1 MNIIEETTEILN
13 SLKSIRNS
21 FINEQENLNIRK
33 INIKRLYE
41 EDISLI
47 NNLINKNN
55 ISIKE
60 IEETIIETE
69 ELLKNLKN

>member
-41 EDISLI
+41 EDISLT

-55 ISIKE
+55 VSIKE

>member
-1 MNIIEETTEILN
+1 MNIIEETIEILN

-60 IEETIIETE
+60 IEETIVETE